1 MLLIVGTIRITPANL
16 PEARMAMHNMIS
28 ASREEHGCVTYS
40 YAEDILEPGL
50 IHVKEMW
57 LDQPSLDKHFTTE
70 HIAVWRAT
78 WPALGITNRNLSLY
92 EVGEPQST

>member
-1 MLLIVGTIRITPANL
+1 MLLILGTIRIPPAKL
-16 PEARMAMHNMIS
+16 PNARSAMQDMILT
-28 ASREEHGCVTYS
+28 SRAEQGCLAYS

-92 EVGEPQST
+92 EVGELQST